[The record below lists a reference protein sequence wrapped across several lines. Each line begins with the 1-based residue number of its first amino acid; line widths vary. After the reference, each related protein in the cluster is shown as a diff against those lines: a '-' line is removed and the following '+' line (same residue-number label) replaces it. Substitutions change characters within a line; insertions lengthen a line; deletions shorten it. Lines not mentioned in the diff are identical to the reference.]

1 MGLALGLIAF
11 GCSFVWIK
19 ILSPR
24 PRWLYASYTW
34 LVAAILQLMS
44 AILFSSA
51 WGNLLRS
58 EYHRVVLNTVYGS
71 GMRLY
76 LTSIAITFSSSVL
89 AMVIIRF
96 RLPRP
101 YSVRRDVIRKIAI
114 LNHAKVRFAF
124 LILKSLHDKTTERS
138 RKGNCSQ
145 T

>member
-101 YSVRRDVIRKIAI
+101 YSVKRDVKRKIAI
-114 LNHAKVRFAF
+114 LNHAKVRF
-124 LILKSLHDKTTERS
+124 E
-138 RKGNCSQ
+138 GNFKVTS
-145 T
+145 